1 MSESR
6 PPSGLGRRVDERVV
20 DPVDDTSAVVLV
32 LDTATTKLVVG
43 LARPDGDLLTVLGEP
58 SGYRHGELLL
68 PLVDQALAAAR
79 RRTSDLAGVVVGTG
93 PGAFTGLRV
102 GLATAAG
109 IARALACP
117 LVGVPTSEA
126 IIATAAEAA
135 ACDPSSVVLL
145 LPAGP
150 TDRVVAR
157 AGQRAVL
164 LPGGREPELGRGEVL
179 VAVDLPGRAPVEA
192 LERGAAATEPE
203 RLARAFLRVG
213 LPLLSSARARPAT
226 TPEPEYVT
234 PPRGLAAVVGE
245 VRLVGA

>member
-1 MSESR
+1 MSDHKR
-6 PPSGLGRRVDERVV
+6 PELGRRGD
-20 DPVDDTSAVVLV
+20 DPQALVLV

-43 LARPDGDLLTVLGEP
+43 LAGPEGDLLTVLAER

-68 PLVDQALAAAR
+68 PLVDRALAEAGR
-79 RRTSDLAGVVVGTG
+79 RRSDLAGIVVGTG

-109 IARALACP
+109 IARALGCP

-126 IIATAAEAA
+126 IIATGAEDA
-135 ACDPSSVVLL
+135 ACDPAAVVLL

-157 AGQRAVL
+157 AGQGALL
-164 LPGGREPELGRGEVL
+164 LPGGQEPELGPAEVL
-179 VAVDLPGRAPVEA
+179 VAVDLVGRAPPEA
-192 LERGAAATEPE
+192 LERGASATLPG
-203 RLARAFLRVG
+203 RLARALLRLG
-213 LPLLSSARARPAT
+213 LPRLASAPARPT
-226 TPEPEYVT
+226 VTPEPEYVT
-234 PPRGLAAVVGE
+234 LPRGLAAVAGE